1 MDKKIFPSYIEKII
15 GVHVERERQKF
26 PNDLGLIVVN
36 KNIRL
41 FVLYISSWI
50 PRRPREMCREIRY
63 RRPPSLTSLN
73 PPNSLASLN
82 ASILRIQ
89 RLIKTWILYIYI
101 YSSLS
106 KHLAKITFCR
116 AIETLLIFDSFEPF
130 CLAATRRGACLLP
143 AKKHRPGRVRILAAI
158 TAIPRV
164 IFSRWSGV
172 E

>member
-1 MDKKIFPSYIEKII
+1 M
-15 GVHVERERQKF
+15 
-26 PNDLGLIVVN
+26 VN

-41 FVLYISSWI
+41 SVLYISSWI
-50 PRRPREMCREIRY
+50 PRRPRETCRETRY

-82 ASILRIQ
+82 DS
-89 RLIKTWILYIYI
+89 LIKTWILYIYI

-130 CLAATRRGACLLP
+130 CLAATRRGPCLLP
-143 AKKHRPGRVRILAAI
+143 AKKHRPGRVRILAAT